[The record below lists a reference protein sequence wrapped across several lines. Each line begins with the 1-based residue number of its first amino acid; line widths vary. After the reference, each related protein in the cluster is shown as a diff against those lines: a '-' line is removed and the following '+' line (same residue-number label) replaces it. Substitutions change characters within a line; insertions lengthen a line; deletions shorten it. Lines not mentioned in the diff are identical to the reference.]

1 MEDKIWYLKEI
12 NILKNLSESQRM
24 KLGSCCSMTNFKQ
37 GELIYLPGDIKNI
50 YFLKFGSIKLVTQ
63 KKNEGE
69 TIKDV
74 IEKGEIFGKCFGGEN
89 EESGEEAIALED
101 SMVCYLAYANWH
113 EFLKE
118 NLDLNLSILKWAG
131 LRIKRL
137 ERRMDTLYFK
147 PTSERIKDILADLAK
162 RVGKRDVSSGQ
173 VTIPVHLTHEELG
186 QLTGCSRQN
195 VTTVLNEMREKGFID
210 YTRNKLVIRKA
221 IEEFAQH

>member
-12 NILKNLSESQRM
+12 NILKTLSESQRM
-24 KLGSCCSMTNFKQ
+24 KLGSCCDMTNFKR

-50 YFLKFGSIKLVTQ
+50 YFLKFGSIKLVTR
-63 KKNEGE
+63 KRNEGE

-74 IEKGEIFGKCFGGEN
+74 IERGEIFGKCFGGEN

-101 SMVCYLAYANWH
+101 SMVCYLAYENWH

-118 NLDLNLSILKWAG
+118 NLDLSLSILKWAG
-131 LRIKRL
+131 IRIKRL
-137 ERRMDTLYFK
+137 ERRMETLYFK
-147 PTSERIKDILADLAK
+147 PTNERIKDILADLAK
-162 RVGKRDVSSGQ
+162 RVGKRDVSSGHI
-173 VTIPVHLTHEELG
+173 TIPVHLTHEELG

-210 YTRNKLVIRKA
+210 YTRNKLVIQKSM
-221 IEEFAQH
+221 EEFAPH